1 MWRTV
6 FYKIIND
13 IDSYSSQ
20 DEKDFYQLVDQ
31 LYKDILDLQ
40 LILVDKN
47 REEGKYSQ
55 SHLITFALAAYCDE
69 RLNIIA
75 ISSGYDYEMLQ
86 TRLFKT
92 LEAGKLYYQ
101 YLEYLISQKSQAYT
115 NIYWVYYYLLNHG
128 YKGMYDSD
136 SFFERSLYLR
146 QLKILILDYT
156 PMKISVPKSLR
167 IKSQLRKTTSSI
179 LNLAKLTPIICLI
192 CSYLI
197 INYY

>member
-1 MWRTV
+1 M

-13 IDSYSSQ
+13 IDTYTNK
-20 DEKDFYQLVDQ
+20 DEKDFYQFVDQ

-92 LEAGKLYYQ
+92 LDAGKVYYQ

-156 PMKISVPKSLR
+156 PSKISISKSFKF
-167 IKSQLRKTTSSI
+167 KSQLRTASSRLLSFI
-179 LNLAKLTPIICLI
+179 KLTPVISLI
-192 CSYLI
+192 FSYLI
-197 INYY
+197 INYL